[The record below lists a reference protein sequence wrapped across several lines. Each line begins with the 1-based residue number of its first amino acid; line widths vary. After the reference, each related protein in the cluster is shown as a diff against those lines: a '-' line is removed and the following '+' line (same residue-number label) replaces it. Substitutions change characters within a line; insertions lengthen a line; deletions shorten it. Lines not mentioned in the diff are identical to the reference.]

1 MDGLVL
7 VKISE
12 LSDVLREVK
21 TIRQKIEHLQSEED
35 MRTYTVQQVAEMLN
49 FSYNT
54 VRKLIR
60 ERKLFPK
67 YADEKKKKGVDT
79 RASKGRRIRFNVMD
93 KIVNFMA
100 PEPRSQRHTKSLGML
115 CEDGDDFEQVEW
127 HDEKIDELF
136 QSLFRS

>member
-21 TIRQKIEHLQSEED
+21 TIRQKIEHLQSEKD
-35 MRTYTVQQVAEMLN
+35 MRTYTVQQAAEMLN

-60 ERKLFPK
+60 ERKLVPK
-67 YADEKKKKGVDT
+67 YADDKRKKGKCSIP
-79 RASKGRRIRFNVMD
+79 AWSIKQYLIEAKGV
-93 KIVNFMA
+93 
-100 PEPRSQRHTKSLGML
+100 
-115 CEDGDDFEQVEW
+115 
-127 HDEKIDELF
+127 
-136 QSLFRS
+136 